1 MHNVRQIA
9 EQIVARE
16 GGFVDD
22 PADPGGATKHGVTIG
37 TLRRLGLDLTDDGA
51 ITVDDVEAMTRPR
64 AAEIFILHYFQL
76 PGLDR
81 LPGGIQASVFDMYV
95 NAGANAVKI
104 LQRLLRLMG
113 HLVAY
118 DGVVGPQTVAAAQA
132 AHAAAPDHLADA
144 YGIARR
150 NYYLRLADL
159 RPASR
164 KFARSRS
171 GGKGGWVLRA
181 EEFIHPRYHLSA
193 AEFAARVA
201 QWH

>member
-16 GGFVDD
+16 GGFVND

-37 TLRRLGLDLTDDGA
+37 TLRRLGLDITGDGA
-51 ITVDDVEAMTRPR
+51 VSIDDVEAMTPPR
-64 AAEIFILHYFQL
+64 AADIFVDHYFL
-76 PGLDR
+76 RPGLDK
-81 LPGGIQASVFDMYV
+81 LPTGIQASVFDMYV

-104 LQRLLRLMG
+104 LQRLLRQMG
-113 HLVAY
+113 QPVTV
-118 DGVVGPQTVAAAQA
+118 DGIVGPQTIAAAQA
-132 AHAAAPDHLADA
+132 AHAAAPHHLADA

-181 EEFIHPRYHLSA
+181 
-193 AEFAARVA
+193 
-201 QWH
+201 